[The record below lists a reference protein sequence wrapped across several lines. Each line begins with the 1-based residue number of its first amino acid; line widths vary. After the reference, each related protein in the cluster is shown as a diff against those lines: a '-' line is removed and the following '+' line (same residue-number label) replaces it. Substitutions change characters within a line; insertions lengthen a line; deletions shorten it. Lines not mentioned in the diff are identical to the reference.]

1 VLEWELAMDQSFSLA
16 QHRCTVVSDPALREE
31 IQARTENA
39 IATTRILSAI
49 DRFGSDPSIVRFE
62 MTPKT
67 HMSQRPR
74 DRVSWSVRAVR
85 RSADGSTSP

>member
-1 VLEWELAMDQSFSLA
+1 MDQSFSLA
-16 QHRCTVVSDPALREE
+16 QSRCALLTDPRLREE
-31 IQARTENA
+31 IQARTENVV
-39 IATTRILSAI
+39 ATDRILSAM
-49 DRFGSDPSIVRFE
+49 DRFGTDPSILRFE

-85 RSADGSTSP
+85 ASAEGSR